1 MAEPEVVISTPAEET
16 STGDVDMQET
26 EEVVETVT
34 AEDGEGDNAGLDDVE
49 SEDTTK
55 ATFLE

>member
-16 STGDVDMQET
+16 PAGDVDMQET